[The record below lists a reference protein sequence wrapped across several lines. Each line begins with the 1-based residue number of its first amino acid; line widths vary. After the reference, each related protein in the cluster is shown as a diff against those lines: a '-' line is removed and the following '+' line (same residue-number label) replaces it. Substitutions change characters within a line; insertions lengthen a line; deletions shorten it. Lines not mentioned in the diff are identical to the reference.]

1 MGELIFDVI
10 EGFIELFVEFI
21 FSPKFIERLPRPV
34 RVFFRIFF
42 ILILIALLGLIA
54 FAGVFSLISFFK
66 KGSSVWVLVGGVVL
80 LGALIGFIAFLVH
93 TLKKKY

>member
-10 EGFIELFVEFI
+10 EGFIELCVDFI

-66 KGSSVWVLVGGVVL
+66 KGSSVWVLVGGIVL
-80 LGALIGFIAFLVH
+80 LGALIGFIAFLVR
-93 TLKKKY
+93 TLRKRF

>member
-93 TLKKKY
+93 TLKKKF

>member
-10 EGFIELFVEFI
+10 EGFIELFVDFI

-42 ILILIALLGLIA
+42 ILILIALLGLIV

-66 KGSSVWVLVGGVVL
+66 KGSSVLVLIGGL
-80 LGALIGFIAFLVH
+80 ILIGAVIGFIAFLVH
-93 TLKKKY
+93 TLKKKF